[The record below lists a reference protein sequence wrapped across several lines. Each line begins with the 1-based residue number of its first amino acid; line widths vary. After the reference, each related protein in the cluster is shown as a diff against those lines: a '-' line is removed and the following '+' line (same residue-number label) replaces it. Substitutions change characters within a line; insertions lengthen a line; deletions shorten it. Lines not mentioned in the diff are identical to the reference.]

1 MEKSGII
8 INGDIMIAFLT
19 IFIKFIIYSVVGYIA
34 ECIFVSLE
42 NKKPTN
48 RGFLC
53 GPICPIYGVGGLLM
67 AFFLKDYKGDY
78 IALFALG
85 ALLATV
91 IEYITGW
98 ALEKLFHNK
107 WWDYSKN
114 KFNIN
119 GRVCLLNTILFGI
132 AAVVVVMF
140 GEPLLDKIL
149 ALLSDFWIIL
159 IGIILII
166 LFVLDMI
173 YSWIV
178 AFNLRNNII
187 IVEDL
192 KNKKLS
198 DLPEMLEE
206 ALKSQINKV
215 KKIPKRVSK
224 AFPKFIGDYKVEF
237 DIINN
242 LKKSSKKKS
251 VKKTKKKEKK

>member
-1 MEKSGII
+1 
-8 INGDIMIAFLT
+8 MIKFLT
-19 IFIKFIIYSVVGYIA
+19 VFIRFIIYSLIGYIA
-34 ECIFVSLE
+34 ECIFVSVE

-78 IALFALG
+78 IALFVLG

-114 KFNIN
+114 KFNVN
-119 GRVCLLNTILFGI
+119 GRICLLNAVLFGI
-132 AAVVVVMF
+132 GAIAVVML
-140 GEPLLDKIL
+140 GEPLLDKIM
-149 ALLSDFWIIL
+149 APLSNFWIVL
-159 IGIILII
+159 IGVTLLI
-166 LFVLDMI
+166 LFVLDMV

-198 DLPEMLEE
+198 DLPELLED
-206 ALKSQINKV
+206 ALKSKLNKI

-224 AFPKFIGDYKVEF
+224 AFPKFIGDYKAEF

-242 LKKSSKKKS
+242 LKMSNKKKKS
-251 VKKTKKKEKK
+251 NKDKKKEK

>member
-8 INGDIMIAFLT
+8 INGDIMIIFLN
-19 IFIKFIIYSVVGYIA
+19 IFIKFIIYSFIGYVA

-53 GPICPIYGVGGLLM
+53 GPVCPIYGVGGLLM
-67 AFFLKDYKGDY
+67 AFFLKNYKGDY
-78 IALFALG
+78 IALFVLG
-85 ALLATV
+85 AILATV

-119 GRVCLLNTILFGI
+119 GRVCLLNTVLFGI
-132 AAVVVVMF
+132 GAIAVVMF
-140 GEPLLDKIL
+140 GEPVLYKLL
-149 ALLSDFWIIL
+149 APLSNFWIIL
-159 IGIILII
+159 LGIVLLI

-206 ALKSQINKV
+206 TLKSKINRI

-224 AFPKFIGDYKVEF
+224 AFPKFIGNYKVEF

-242 LKKSSKKKS
+242 LKMSSKKKKT
-251 VKKTKKKEKK
+251 KKSKKKEK

>member
-1 MEKSGII
+1 
-8 INGDIMIAFLT
+8 MIVFLT
-19 IFIKFIIYSVVGYIA
+19 NFIRFIIYSFTGYVA

-53 GPICPIYGVGGLLM
+53 GPVCPIYGVGGLLM
-67 AFFLKDYKGDY
+67 AFFLKNYKGDY
-78 IALFALG
+78 IALFVLG

-114 KFNIN
+114 KFNVN
-119 GRVCLLNTILFGI
+119 GRVCLLNAVLFGI
-132 AAVVVVMF
+132 GAIAVVMF
-140 GEPLLDKIL
+140 GEPFLDKLL
-149 ALLSDFWIIL
+149 APLSNFWIIL
-159 IGIILII
+159 IGIILLI
-166 LFVLDMI
+166 LFILDMI

-206 ALKSQINKV
+206 ALKSQINKI
-215 KKIPKRVSK
+215 KKIPKRVSNT
-224 AFPKFIGDYKVEF
+224 FPKFIANYKAEF

-242 LKKSSKKKS
+242 LKMSNKKK
-251 VKKTKKKEKK
+251 KTNKGKKKEK

>member
-1 MEKSGII
+1 
-8 INGDIMIAFLT
+8 MILFFFV
-19 IFIKFIIYSVVGYIA
+19 FIKFILYSFIGYVA

-42 NKKPTN
+42 NKKVTN

-53 GPICPIYGVGGLLM
+53 GPVCPIYGVGGLLM
-67 AFFLKDYKGDY
+67 AFFLQKYKGDY
-78 IALFALG
+78 IALFVLG
-85 ALLATV
+85 ALLATI
-91 IEYITGW
+91 IEYFTGW

-132 AAVVVVMF
+132 GSVFVVTF
-140 GEPLLDKIL
+140 GEPLLNKIL
-149 ALLSDFWIIL
+149 IFLPDFWIL
-159 IGIILII
+159 VIGIIMVT
-166 LFVLDMI
+166 LFILDMI

-187 IVEDL
+187 IVEKL

-206 ALKSQINKV
+206 ALKIQIK
-215 KKIPKRVSK
+215 KIRKIPKRVSK
-224 AFPKFIGDYKVEF
+224 AFPKFVGDYKVELE
-237 DIINN
+237 IINN
-242 LKKSSKKKS
+242 LKKRKI
-251 VKKTKKKEKK
+251 KTKKKDKK

>member
-8 INGDIMIAFLT
+8 INGDIMITFLN
-19 IFIKFIIYSVVGYIA
+19 IFIKFIIYSFIGYVA
-34 ECIFVSLE
+34 ECIFVSFE

-53 GPICPIYGVGGLLM
+53 GPVCPIYGVGGLLM
-67 AFFLKDYKGDY
+67 AFFLKNYKGDY
-78 IALFALG
+78 IALFVLG
-85 ALLATV
+85 AILATV

-119 GRVCLLNTILFGI
+119 GRVCLLNTVLFGI
-132 AAVVVVMF
+132 GAIAVVMF
-140 GEPLLDKIL
+140 GEPVLDKLL
-149 ALLSDFWIIL
+149 APLSNFWIIL
-159 IGIILII
+159 LGIVLLI

-206 ALKSQINKV
+206 TLKSKINRI

-224 AFPKFIGDYKVEF
+224 AFPKFIGNYKAEF

-242 LKKSSKKKS
+242 LKMSSKKKKT
-251 VKKTKKKEKK
+251 KKSKKKEK